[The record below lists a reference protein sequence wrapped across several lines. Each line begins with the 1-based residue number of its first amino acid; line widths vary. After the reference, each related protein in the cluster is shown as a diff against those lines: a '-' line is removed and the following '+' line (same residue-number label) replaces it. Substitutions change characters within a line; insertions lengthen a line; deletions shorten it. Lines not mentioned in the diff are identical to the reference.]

1 MSDLAKHLKYVLS
14 TNSMRIN
21 VDDYK
26 DYSHQDFVQHAIELR
41 KRKGQHSEFYYV
53 LDELVHKINQYKDK
67 TKITR
72 SIPKQES
79 ATKIR
84 SSK

>member
-14 TNSMRIN
+14 PNSMRIN

-67 TKITR
+67 TKITKP
-72 SIPKQES
+72 IPKQES